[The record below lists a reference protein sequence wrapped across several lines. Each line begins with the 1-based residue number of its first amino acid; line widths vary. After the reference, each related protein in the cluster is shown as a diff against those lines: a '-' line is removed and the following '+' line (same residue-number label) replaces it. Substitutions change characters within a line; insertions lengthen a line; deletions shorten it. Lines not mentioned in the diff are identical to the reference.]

1 MNLCERSSS
10 RAGRAPVISVGEIM
24 REKSHPLW
32 IIQKRPDVPIHVACG
47 APSAR
52 VVLRCPRVR
61 ATEGRLAIALHVL
74 GVCEGMSGG
83 PSILIIDPDASFHRI
98 VDAALR
104 GTDFACDPA
113 TSAEDAKRK
122 LDNGAHEVVLVN
134 LDVPGSLDLL
144 QRRRGDGLPVPAIA
158 VTGHPSVTAAAQ
170 ALRAG
175 AVDYLVKPVQ
185 RDDLVAGVERAVERA
200 RALRAVREVEQ
211 LLSACVRWCRDVQTL
226 LAVPGAW
233 SLSPAIRDALTE
245 RRQTGALDHVL
256 VRCLGADEVNALTRR
271 EREVLLALAQGQRGR
286 DLARCLQIS
295 VNTCRTHVKAVLK
308 KLGVRSQR
316 ALLARLEG
324 LPRGGA

>member
-1 MNLCERSSS
+1 M
-10 RAGRAPVISVGEIM
+10 PPVGEIV

-32 IIQKRPDVPIHVACG
+32 IIQKQPNLPISVPCG
-47 APSAR
+47 VPSAR
-52 VVLRCPRVR
+52 VALRCPR
-61 ATEGRLAIALHVL
+61 AYAMESRLAVSLHVL
-74 GVCEGMSGG
+74 AVCEGMSGG
-83 PSILIIDPDASFHRI
+83 PSILIVDPDESFHRS

-104 GTDFACDPA
+104 GMDCACDPT

-122 LDNGAHEVVLVN
+122 LGIGAHEVVLVN
-134 LDVPGSLDLL
+134 LDVSGGLGLL
-144 QRRRGDGLPVPAIA
+144 QSQRGDGVPVPVIA
-158 VTGHPSVTAAAQ
+158 VTGRPLVAMAAQ

-175 AVDYLVKPVQ
+175 AVDYLVKPIQ
-185 RDDLVAGVERAVERA
+185 RDDLVAAVERARERA

-211 LLSACVRWCRDVQTL
+211 LLGACTRWFRDVQTL

-233 SLSPAIRDALTE
+233 SLPPAIRDALTE
-245 RRQTGALDHVL
+245 NRETGALDHVL
-256 VRCLGADEVNALTRR
+256 VRCLGAAEVDALTRR

-286 DLARCLQIS
+286 DLARCLHIS

-324 LPRGGA
+324 LPGGGE